1 VVLFEK
7 LDAEKTHID
16 FSNNITETKDFNIL
30 DYLYFY
36 NGGGVSSGDINN
48 DGLVD
53 LFFVSNQGKNKLC
66 LNKGN
71 MEFEDFRFPIV
82 VIIITTIII
91 SLIIIIIFSV
101 IIIIIIIIIN
111 NFSNND

>member
-1 VVLFEK
+1 MNPLFKFLTFCMLLLNLMACSSGDKDVVLFEK
-7 LDAEKTHID
+7 LDSKKTHID

-36 NGGGVSSGDINN
+36 NGGGVSAGDINN

-53 LFFVSNQGKNKLC
+53 LFFVSNQGKNKLY

-71 MEFEDFRFPIV
+71 M
-82 VIIITTIII
+82 
-91 SLIIIIIFSV
+91 
-101 IIIIIIIIIN
+101 
-111 NFSNND
+111 

>member
-1 VVLFEK
+1 MRFNYFSILFFSLLLFACNSGDDVVLFEK

-53 LFFVSNQGKNKLC
+53 LFFVSNQGKNKLY

-71 MEFEDFRFPIV
+71 ME
-82 VIIITTIII
+82 
-91 SLIIIIIFSV
+91 
-101 IIIIIIIIIN
+101 
-111 NFSNND
+111 